1 MSSDRPHG
9 PLFTKCEV
17 RIEAVIRDRAEIE
30 RIARQ
35 LAGLDVVGLLTNVA
49 RQIEE
54 AIPEVRAEVAP

>member
-9 PLFTKCEV
+9 PLFTKYEV